1 MTRVAFNGLGTM
13 GSGMAARLLGAGFAV
28 TVYNRTSRAAEA
40 LRKAGARI
48 AASPMDAARDADAI
62 ITMVSDDC
70 ASREVWTGSQG
81 ALSAARAGTVL
92 IDSSTISPGWARELA
107 ALAAAR
113 GCDLLDAPV
122 TGSRPQAESGELFFL
137 VGGRAEAVE
146 KARPILQPMSR
157 GLVHLGGSG
166 AGATMKLINNFV
178 CGVQAAGLAEALAWI
193 ERSGLEPADAV
204 CVLTEGAP
212 GSPLVKALAER
223 MRKKTYDVNFRL
235 DLMTKDLTYAA
246 LGARQS
252 GVELSTGKAAL
263 QHFEEAVEKGLG
275 GLDLSAVMEPF
286 RD

>member
-40 LRKAGARI
+40 LRKAGARM

-70 ASREVWTGSQG
+70 ASREVWTGPQG
-81 ALSAARAGTVL
+81 ALASARAGTVL

-107 ALAAAR
+107 ALADAR
-113 GCDLLDAPV
+113 CCELLDAPV

-246 LGARQS
+246 LEARQS